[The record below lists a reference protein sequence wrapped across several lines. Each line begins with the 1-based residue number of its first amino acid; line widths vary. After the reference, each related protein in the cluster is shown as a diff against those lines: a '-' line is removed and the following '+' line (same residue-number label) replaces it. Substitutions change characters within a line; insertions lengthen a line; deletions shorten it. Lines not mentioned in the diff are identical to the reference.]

1 MCQVMRLG
9 AIATGA
15 VLLVWPAL
23 VNRYPIVFSDTHAF
37 LVQAGHPMM
46 VWDKPFFYGPFLR
59 AFHLDATLWGPL
71 AAQGVVVSLL
81 LWRLRAAFAPPTPL
95 FHVALCAGLAV
106 ASAAPWF
113 VALLMP
119 DIWAPVVVLALFLL
133 GFDPRLGRC
142 GAVGLC
148 VLGAFAIATHLSYLP
163 LAVGVLAVVLLLRG
177 RWVALVPLAGA
188 LALLVASNAVGH
200 GRFGV
205 SPYGAVFAFARLAA
219 DGPAARTLERECP
232 QAGWALC
239 AWAGRLPADSDNIL
253 WDNPGPV
260 WSSPGG
266 AKGVAGEAGEIVRRT
281 LRAEPVA
288 VMGHAV
294 ANTLRQLVMVG
305 LGDTLAPT
313 WLETSITG
321 SLRAYFPAGEMARF
335 RAGLQMADRLGD
347 VAAPLNPVH
356 AAVLM
361 IGALA
366 TVVVGARAWRGG
378 GRALTAL
385 CAVVLVAVLANA
397 AASGAL
403 SRPNPRYQARIAWIV
418 LLPPLM
424 AVRPRD
430 ASARPRATCGPASRS
445 R

>member
-1 MCQVMRLG
+1 MRLG

-59 AFHLDATLWGPL
+59 AFHLDTTLWGPL
-71 AAQGVVVSLL
+71 AAQGLLVSGL
-81 LWRLRAAFAPPTPL
+81 LWQVRGAFAPPTAW
-95 FHVALCAGLAV
+95 FHVALCGVLAV

-119 DIWAPVVVLALFLL
+119 DILAPVAVLSLFLL
-133 GFDPRLGRC
+133 GFDTRLGRGGTAWLC
-142 GAVGLC
+142 G
-148 VLGAFAIATHLSYLP
+148 LGAFAIASHLAYLP
-163 LAVGVLAVVLLLRG
+163 LALAVLAVVLVLRG
-177 RWVALVPLAGA
+177 RVVAIVPLAGA
-188 LALLVASNAVGH
+188 LALLLASNAVGH

-205 SPYGAVFAFARLAA
+205 SPYGAVFAFARMAA
-219 DGPAARTLERECP
+219 DGPAARTLERDCP

-260 WSSPGG
+260 WSTPGG
-266 AKGVAGEAGEIVRRT
+266 APAVAGEAGEIVRRT
-281 LRAEPVA
+281 VLAEPVA
-288 VMGHAV
+288 VVGHAL
-294 ANTLRQLVMVG
+294 ANMARQFIMVG
-305 LGDTLAPT
+305 LGDTLAST

-321 SLRAYFPAGEMARF
+321 SLRAYFPPEEMARF
-335 RAGLQMADRLGD
+335 RAGRQMAGQLGGI
-347 VAAPLNPVH
+347 AAPLNPVH
-356 AAVLM
+356 AAL
-361 IGALA
+361 L
-366 TVVVGARAWRGG
+366 VVGALVTGWLGLRAWRGG
-378 GRALTAL
+378 DRVLAAL

-403 SRPNPRYQARIAWIV
+403 SRPNQRYQARIAWIV
-418 LLPPLM
+418 LLPPLLSIG
-424 AVRPRD
+424 RPQAARRL
-430 ASARPRATCGPASRS
+430 ATSAGDIRTSFS
-445 R
+445 